1 MSKIKLLAISLLALL
16 LMPFGF
22 VAAQE
27 EESTTVV
34 DDSVIYETQDY
45 DYYLQAQD
53 NDMNLNPGYY
63 PSDGT
68 DIGDSYGEIE
78 DAIAILLGNLVL
90 FGVFGLPFYIF
101 SSIAMS
107 KVAKELGHENPWF
120 AWVPVLNMIQL
131 FQLGGFNPLLLLL
144 LFVPVIGQFAVII
157 ISIIAQANIYAKRG
171 YDKLLILVSL
181 FIPFGVV
188 VLLYLIAWKPKSVV
202 ETTTPVQPT
211 V

>member
-45 DYYLQAQD
+45 DYGWEDDY
-53 NDMNLNPGYY
+53 NPVYY
-63 PSDGT
+63 DDFDDALTDDG
-68 DIGDSYGEIE
+68 YGEIE

-90 FGVFGLPFYIF
+90 FVVFGLPFYIF

-144 LFVPVIGQFAVII
+144 VFIPAIGALAILI
-157 ISIIAQANIYAKRG
+157 ISIIALANIFEKRG
-171 YDKLLILVSL
+171 YDKLLILVYA
-181 FIPFGVV
+181 FIPFGAL